1 MFSGVD
7 ADGTFDSYGV
17 ITRGRSC
24 QALYNAGFTTSGRT
38 YYQSVNTL
46 HNPAPRQSRG
56 GIFVFVRRR
65 HFVTRFYGICVTAS
79 RLHHARFI
87 FPEIPG
93 YPNGAGG
100 LDRRLERGKIYLK
113 ILMRQE
119 GGLAFMRK
127 REQVDR
133 NYLVLSEQTFPIIEQ
148 ITAGMPG
155 GFFIYHADGDERLI
169 YANRALF
176 RIYGCEDLEEFQ
188 EYTGYTFPGL
198 VHPEDIEAAERS
210 IRRQISACGNHQ
222 DYVEYRIVRKDGAVR
237 WIEDYGH
244 FAHTDLYGDLFYVF
258 VEDATEKHLKAVD
271 DARTARLAQERL
283 EALEALEHETTALK
297 LVHEILRSGMWTMEF
312 DPQGKMVSVFWSQ
325 EFRTMIGYHDE
336 KDFPNALSS
345 WSDLLHP
352 EDHDQVLRQ
361 YYAVIGDYTGK
372 SLYDVEYRLLTKNR
386 GYRWFRATGKLS
398 RREDGT
404 PITYVGMFVDIT
416 ERKETAEKLQEQHRL
431 LEEALDKAQRA
442 SHAKTAFLNNM
453 SHDIRTPMNAIIGFT
468 NLAASH
474 LDDRE
479 QVRDYLGKITAAS
492 DHLLSLINDV
502 LDMSRIENGNVVIE
516 ETPCSLPQILRD
528 LQTMTQVDMEAKGL
542 NFHMDDSALVHPYVL
557 CDRLR
562 LNQILLNTLSNA
574 LKFTP
579 AGGDISI
586 TAAERPGDTADAAVY
601 EFRVR
606 DTGIGMAP
614 EFLDHIFEP
623 FERERTS
630 TVSGI
635 QGTGLG
641 MSITKNL
648 VELMN
653 GQIAVESQ
661 KGVGSV
667 FTITFPFRLSAS
679 PDEQETPDPSEP
691 QQLSGRRI
699 LLAED
704 NVLNQEIV
712 VTILEDAGC
721 AVEVAADGAE
731 AVEKVRRSVDAPYDL
746 ILMDVQMPV
755 MNGIEATK
763 TIRAMDDPKLAR
775 LPIVAMTADAFEEDR
790 QRVLSAGM
798 DGHLGKPVD
807 IDKLFATL
815 QSILK

>member
-1 MFSGVD
+1 
-7 ADGTFDSYGV
+7 
-17 ITRGRSC
+17 
-24 QALYNAGFTTSGRT
+24 
-38 YYQSVNTL
+38 
-46 HNPAPRQSRG
+46 
-56 GIFVFVRRR
+56 
-65 HFVTRFYGICVTAS
+65 
-79 RLHHARFI
+79 
-87 FPEIPG
+87 
-93 YPNGAGG
+93 
-100 LDRRLERGKIYLK
+100 
-113 ILMRQE
+113 
-119 GGLAFMRK
+119 MRK
-127 REQVDR
+127 REQEDR
-133 NYLVLSEQTFPIIEQ
+133 RYLVLSEQTFPIIEQ

-176 RIYGCEDLEEFQ
+176 RIYGCEDLEEFR
-188 EYTGYTFPGL
+188 EYTGYSFPGL
-198 VHPEDIEAAERS
+198 VHPEDVEATERS
-210 IRRQISACGNHQ
+210 IRRQINTCGNHQ
-222 DYVEYRIVRKDGAVR
+222 DYVEYRIVRRDGAIR

-244 FAHTDLYGDLFYVF
+244 FAHTDRYGDLFYVF
-258 VEDATEKHLKAVD
+258 VEDATEKHLKAID
-271 DARTARLAQERL
+271 DARTAQLAQERL

-312 DPQGKMVSVFWSQ
+312 DRQGKMASVFWSQ

-336 KDFPNALSS
+336 EDFPNVLSS

-352 EDHDQVLRQ
+352 EDRDEVLKR
-361 YYAVIGDYTGK
+361 YYATIDDYTGK
-372 SLYDVEYRLLTKNR
+372 SLYDAEYRLLTKNR

-398 RREDGT
+398 RQEDGK

-416 ERKETAEKLQEQHRL
+416 ERKETAEKLREQHRL
-431 LEEALDKAQRA
+431 LEEALDRAQRA
-442 SHAKTAFLNNM
+442 SHAKTTFLNNM

-468 NLAASH
+468 NLASTH

-479 QVRDYLGKITAAS
+479 LVRDYLGKIKAAS

-516 ETPCSLPQILRD
+516 ETPCSLPKLLGD
-528 LQTMTQVDMEAKGL
+528 LQTMIQVDLETKGL

-562 LNQILLNTLSNA
+562 LNQVLLNMLSNA

-579 AGGDISI
+579 AGGDIFISV
-586 TAAERPGDTADAAVY
+586 TERPGDTADTAIY

-614 EFLDHIFEP
+614 EFLARIFEP

-653 GQIAVESQ
+653 GQVAVESQ

-667 FTITFPFRLSAS
+667 FTLTFSFRLSAS
-679 PDEQETPDPSEP
+679 ADDQKTPDSSEP
-691 QQLSGRRI
+691 LQLAGCHI

-704 NVLNQEIV
+704 NLLNQEIV
-712 VTILEDAGC
+712 VTILEDVGC
-721 AVEVAADGAE
+721 TVDVAADGAE
-731 AVEKVRRSVDAPYDL
+731 AVERVRDSAGAPYDL
-746 ILMDVQMPV
+746 ILMDIQMPV
-755 MNGIEATK
+755 MNGIEATRA
-763 TIRAMDDPKLAR
+763 IRAMDDPKLAR

-807 IDKLFATL
+807 TDKLFATL
-815 QSILK
+815 QSILGRG